1 MFKEQKGITLI
12 ALVITII
19 VLLILAGVT
28 IAMLTGENGILNRA
42 TKTEAVNAQAQATEQ
57 AKLAYMAVRTEIAAQ
72 MVEDGNYN
80 PAGTKK
86 TEQAKLTE
94 VVEDDLMPSAS
105 AEEGWIDVDGAT
117 SGKITMTYRS
127 PSLANDLKYTITLND
142 TSKTDTSGNKLTAT
156 ASFDGPVETS
166 KTANQGN

>member
-80 PAGTKK
+80 PSGTKA
-86 TEQAKLTE
+86 TEQKKLTE
-94 VVEDDLMPSAS
+94 VVKKDLVPATSVTTS
-105 AEEGWIDVDGAT
+105 TEGWIEVDGAT
-117 SGKITMTYRS
+117 AGTITMKFRDA
-127 PSLANDLKYTITLND
+127 SLAKDLEYTITLPD
-142 TSKTDTSGNKLTAT
+142 TTDEDSTVTSAQF
-156 ASFDGPVETS
+156 SGPTEVA
-166 KTANQGN
+166 K

>member
-1 MFKEQKGITLI
+1 MLKEQKGITLI

-80 PAGTKK
+80 PSGTKA
-86 TEQAKLTE
+86 TEQAKLTK
-94 VVEDDLMPSAS
+94 VVKDDLVPVTPA
-105 AEEGWIDVDGAT
+105 ATTEGWIEVDGET
-117 SGKITMTYRS
+117 PGTITMTYRS
-127 PSLANDLKYTITLND
+127 PSLAKDLEYTITLPD
-142 TSKTDTSGNKLTAT
+142 TTDEDSTVTSAQF
-156 ASFDGPVETS
+156 SGPTEVA
-166 KTANQGN
+166 K